1 MIRQAFSNYLS
12 LIKFSHTVFALPFA
26 LCGFVMGISEKH
38 LPENWPLLLIG
49 VVLCMVFARS
59 AAMAFNRYADYRID
73 ALNART
79 AMREIPRGIIGPKR
93 ALFYVILNSALFCL
107 CTYFINTLCFYL
119 SPVAL
124 FVILGYS
131 YTKRFTAWCHIVL
144 GIGLALA
151 PVGAYL
157 AVTGEF
163 ALYPILLSIAVLT
176 WTAGFDII
184 YALQDEAFDRNQ
196 NLRSIPVA
204 LGAKNALRLS
214 SFLHVVTAA
223 SIIFLGIVMHGGL
236 LYWVGA
242 SIFILMLIYQ
252 HLIVSPDDLSRINL
266 AFGTTNGFASILFG
280 MFFIA
285 ETLISFR

>member
-1 MIRQAFSNYLS
+1 MIRQALSNYLS

-26 LCGFVMGISEKH
+26 LCGFVMGVSQH
-38 LPENWPLLLIG
+38 HVPENWPILLLG
-49 VVLCMVFARS
+49 VILCMVFARS

-79 AMREIPRGIIGPKR
+79 AMREIPSGIIAPNR
-93 ALFYVILNSALFCL
+93 ALFYVILNAALFCL
-107 CTYFINTLCFYL
+107 CAFFINTLCFYL

-124 FVILGYS
+124 LVILGYS

-144 GIGLALA
+144 GLGLALA
-151 PVGAYL
+151 PTGAYL

-163 ALYPILLSIAVLT
+163 AFQPALLSLAVLS

-204 LGAKNALRLS
+204 LGAKNALLLS
-214 SFLHVVTAA
+214 TFLHVITAA
-223 SIIFLGIVMHGGL
+223 CIIFLGINMHAVL
-236 LYWVGA
+236 LYWIGA
-242 SIFILMLIYQ
+242 GVFMLMLIYQ
-252 HLIVSPDDLSRINL
+252 HLIVSPNDLSRVNM

-280 MFFIA
+280 VFYIA
-285 ETLISFR
+285 ETLIPFR